1 MLRKFV
7 SAMGPVA
14 LRVLTQTDD
23 KDRRQEGI
31 EAWFAEGKAD
41 MSTIT
46 RESVRNAL
54 PQTGRGD
61 AIFAV
66 VALLVCLLALILK
79 VSGVA

>member
-1 MLRKFV
+1 V
-7 SAMGPVA
+7 SSLGQVA
-14 LRVLTQTDD
+14 LRVLPQTDD
-23 KDRRQEGI
+23 EDRRQEGI
-31 EAWFAEGKAD
+31 GAQTAGGKAD

-61 AIFAV
+61 ALFAV
-66 VALLVCLLALILK
+66 VALLVCMLALILK